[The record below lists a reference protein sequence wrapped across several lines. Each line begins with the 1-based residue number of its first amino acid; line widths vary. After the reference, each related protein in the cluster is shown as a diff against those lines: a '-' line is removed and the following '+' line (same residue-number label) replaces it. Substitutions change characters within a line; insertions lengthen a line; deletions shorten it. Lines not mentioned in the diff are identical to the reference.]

1 VFAPSPHSS
10 CLPSSSEQHTGLAWE
25 CPAGARGGVWARK
38 EALSFPTFLFASDAF
53 CWYLYPGR
61 GAVSVVEYRTVSYHL
76 VCCITRLLTPIDSE
90 TQNAVALICTEAQ
103 RDRETGGVSLFTLT
117 VRPLSSERPCERLT
131 PCFQSS
137 LSFSESLR

>member
-25 CPAGARGGVWARK
+25 CPAGARGGVWGGKKR
-38 EALSFPTFLFASDAF
+38 FLFPLFFSPLMLFA
-53 CWYLYPGR
+53 CILYPGR

-76 VCCITRLLTPIDSE
+76 VCCISRLLTPIDSE
-90 TQNAVALICTEAQ
+90 TRNAVALICTEAQ
-103 RDRETGGVSLFTLT
+103 RDRETGGVSVFTLT